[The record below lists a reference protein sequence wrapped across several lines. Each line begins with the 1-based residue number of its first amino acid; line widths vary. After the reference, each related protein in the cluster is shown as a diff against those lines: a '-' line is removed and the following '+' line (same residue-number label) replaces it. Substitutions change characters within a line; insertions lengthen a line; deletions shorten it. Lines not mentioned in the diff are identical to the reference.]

1 MVECC
6 LVKERLLT
14 FRDGRDTTNGGTGPR
29 IGEINSAAWCM
40 GIPQVFLWHPRY
52 KGHWSH
58 VPGLGTPS

>member
-14 FRDGRDTTNGGTGPR
+14 FRDGRDTTNGGTRPR

-52 KGHWSH
+52 KGH
-58 VPGLGTPS
+58 